1 MVENTFALLVLQRLK
16 LKEEQLPK
24 PIVISYI
31 PTVMQ
36 TLANRVAD
44 PRFGFPQYK
53 QELLRK
59 TFTVA
64 VVSGVGPLAT
74 PMAAA
79 EPMMAQFARGWI
91 VLGPD
96 TRYPYTAK
104 ADESSLLCDQPAG
117 LGIFTLR
124 QTDLLVV
131 NSLGSRVYTA
141 SFSVRAPYVPLL
153 ANLNSTLDDDAVNTG
168 CEIVRNAV
176 PQQPEMEPE
185 G

>member
-1 MVENTFALLVLQRLK
+1 MTENTFALLVLNRLK
-16 LKEEQLPK
+16 LKEAQLPK
-24 PIVISYI
+24 PLLITYI

-44 PRFGFPQYK
+44 PQFGFPQYK
-53 QELLRK
+53 RELLRK

-64 VVSGVGPLAT
+64 VVTGVGPLAT

-79 EPMMAQFARGWI
+79 EPLMAEFARGWI
-91 VLGPD
+91 VTGPD
-96 TRYPYTAK
+96 TRYAYTAK
-104 ADESSLLCDQPAG
+104 ADESSLACDQPLG
-117 LGIFTLR
+117 LGAFTLR

-141 SFSVRAPYVPLL
+141 GFSVRAPFVPLL
-153 ANLNSTLDDDAVNTG
+153 ANLPSTLEDDCINVG
-168 CEIVRNAV
+168 VEVVQNAM
-176 PQQPEMEPE
+176 PKQPEMEPE